1 MPTDMQLRSKRQRLD
16 NLEEEV
22 MEEKDEEVVEEEG
35 AADVDEV
42 EDGEEL
48 RQKIEDLERVI
59 EEKNIENVKLKEVW
73 KKDLT
78 SAWY

>member
-1 MPTDMQLRSKRQRLD
+1 MK
-16 NLEEEV
+16 
-22 MEEKDEEVVEEEG
+22 KEEEG
-35 AADVDEV
+35 AANIDEV